1 MVVQMKFAYTPVSA
15 ELRPRNLN
23 TNFNGPSPL
32 AIPKNTSQF
41 SDAGRLVVEVQ
52 HGQMQI
58 ADGISDDG
66 EVSDQPIQ
74 SSDRQFEL

>member
-1 MVVQMKFAYTPVSA
+1 MSA
-15 ELRPRNLN
+15 EFRPGNIN

-32 AIPKNTSQF
+32 AIPKKTSQF
-41 SDAGRLVVEVQ
+41 SDGGRLVIEVQ

-66 EVSDQPIQ
+66 KVSDQPIQ
-74 SSDRQFEL
+74 SCDRQFEL